1 MIGVDNGA
9 MIMAP
14 ITVAVDHPMT
24 PQDYV
29 KSIHVVADDNPT
41 PEVMSVHFTPASG
54 KAEMSTRMR
63 LAKTGTLIEQAIG
76 QNADLLDVVSPE
88 ARTRSR
94 VNSSNVRRC
103 DAGRTRAR
111 SCLIMTPN
119 NHDRP
124 GSHG

>member
-1 MIGVDNGA
+1 MSIPSATTRRPAKKTTVAEPVRRRSTDPRAMPMIGVDNGA

-14 ITVAVDHPMT
+14 ITVAVESVRT
-24 PQDYV
+24 PPPAMIAASV
-29 KSIHVVADDNPT
+29 SIV
-41 PEVMSVHFTPASG
+41 
-54 KAEMSTRMR
+54 
-63 LAKTGTLIEQAIG
+63 